1 MVDVPPIMRDRH
13 YPKRS
18 ASRMPLQEFPSNDPP
33 TGTGVESQFVG
44 RTGFAGHLCAAG
56 CGHYCW
62 LWRKAVELQGIICVD
77 QRLLVIICRIPT
89 LGEWCQIDFLIA
101 GAAAMSWGCIPCHS
115 THWSVPLVTQS
126 SKIDFIEFVTSR
138 DTFKLP
144 WMTDWSWRSIG
155 TSAMETMVNLWA
167 CMIPQAPLYMIDLAW
182 SDIVQLQSGHDM
194 SRLCWSHVFSDWFIP
209 TMLCRV

>member
-1 MVDVPPIMRDRH
+1 MLFQCSICHHGGHQSCYRQFYMNEAMVDVPPIMRDRH

-89 LGEWCQIDFLIA
+89 LGEWCQIDFLIV

-155 TSAMETMVNLWA
+155 MSVMETMVT
-167 CMIPQAPLYMIDLAW
+167 CGPVW
-182 SDIVQLQSGHDM
+182 SLRHHYT
-194 SRLCWSHVFSDWFIP
+194 WS
-209 TMLCRV
+209 T